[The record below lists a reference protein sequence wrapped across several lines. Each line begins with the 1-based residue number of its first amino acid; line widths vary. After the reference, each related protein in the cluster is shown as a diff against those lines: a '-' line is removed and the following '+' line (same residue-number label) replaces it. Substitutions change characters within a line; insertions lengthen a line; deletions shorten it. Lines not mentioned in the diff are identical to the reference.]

1 VAASVA
7 LAALAFSATAKGQ
20 AIPTVLG
27 PYDGSIPF
35 NCELQHVGTGTAFPD
50 PGADPF
56 CVEFDKTNQNITD
69 FGLVEFLLQ
78 EPIRVAAA
86 VTKCFYFQRDHW
98 TGSIVQ
104 GQQPELWNW
113 DGNYFFDR
121 ARGVGGVSAV
131 NLRIGGVPFDATPFV
146 PPDYQPFFSPTGGG
160 GVQVLLETNPDPVC
174 AMRVDTPEEQ
184 AQVYGR
190 DGRPPACVEPGGEL
204 RGRRVGRVRL
214 GMKRERVLSKLGPP
228 NDFRRRVDRWCLV
241 GKGQLRVA
249 YGKRKRAELI
259 RTSGRGHAARGV
271 ARGDRAVRARRRLEI
286 EPLFKLGGARVF
298 ESPRGRGRRLLVGIA
313 GHRVRWLAI
322 ASTGRVRPVLRRTG

>member
-1 VAASVA
+1 MACAA
-7 LAALAFSATAKGQ
+7 LAALGFATTARAQ
-20 AIPTVLG
+20 VTPTVLG

-35 NCELQHVGTGTAFPD
+35 NCQLQNVGTGTDFPD
-50 PGADPF
+50 PDADPF
-56 CVEFDKTNQNITD
+56 CVEFDKTNQNVTD

-104 GQQPELWNW
+104 GQAPELWHW

-131 NLRIGGVPFDATPFV
+131 NFRIGGVPMDATPFA

-160 GVQVLLETNPDPVC
+160 GVQVLLETNPDPIC

-184 AQVYGR
+184 AQVYASAAQPR
-190 DGRPPACVEPGGEL
+190 ACVEPGGEL
-204 RGRRVGRVRL
+204 RGRKVGRVRL
-214 GMKRERVLSKLGPP
+214 GMRRERVLSRLGPP

-249 YGKRKRAELI
+249 YGKGKRAELI

-271 ARGDRAVRARRRLEI
+271 ARGDRADRAKRRLGL
-286 EPLFKLGGARVF
+286 EPLFRLGNARVF
-298 ESPRGRGRRLLVGIA
+298 ESRRGRERRLLVGIA
-313 GHRVRWLAI
+313 RHRVRWLAI
-322 ASTGRVRPVLRRTG
+322 ASKRPIRRAIRRTT